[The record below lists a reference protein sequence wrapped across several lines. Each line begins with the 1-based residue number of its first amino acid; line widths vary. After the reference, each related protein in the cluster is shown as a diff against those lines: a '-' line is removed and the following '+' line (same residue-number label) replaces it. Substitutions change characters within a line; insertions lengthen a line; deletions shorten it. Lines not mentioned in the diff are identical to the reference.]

1 MKVALASD
9 IHVEF
14 GTIELNNTEN
24 ADVLIL
30 SGDICIADD
39 MRIGTDFGKGELFLK
54 FFQQCSKE
62 FPEVIYIAGNH
73 EHYHGDFAF
82 TYDILRKSLTEF
94 TNIHILDKESI
105 VIGNTTFF
113 GGTLWTDMNK
123 EDPITIHSM
132 KRMMN
137 DFIQVKNSNV
147 VVGPYWGKSRFLPED
162 AVAEHKEFLSR
173 LDVILKD
180 DTVTDLIVV
189 GHHSPSKLS
198 THPRYSNDDIMNG
211 GYSSNL
217 DELIMD
223 NPKIRLWTHGHTHHD
238 FDYFIGQ
245 TRIVCNPRGYI
256 NYEPQADNFE
266 LKFLEV

>member
-1 MKVALASD
+1 M
-9 IHVEF
+9 
-14 GTIELNNTEN
+14 
-24 ADVLIL
+24 
-30 SGDICIADD
+30 
-39 MRIGTDFGKGELFLK
+39 
-54 FFQQCSKE
+54 
-62 FPEVIYIAGNH
+62 
-73 EHYHGDFAF
+73 
-82 TYDILRKSLTEF
+82 
-94 TNIHILDKESI
+94 
-105 VIGNTTFF
+105 
-113 GGTLWTDMNK
+113 
-123 EDPITIHSM
+123 
-132 KRMMN
+132 
-137 DFIQVKNSNV
+137 
-147 VVGPYWGKSRFLPED
+147 VGPYGGKSRFLPED
-162 AVAEHKEFLSR
+162 AVAEYKEFLSR

-256 NYEPQADNFE
+256 NYEPQADNFK